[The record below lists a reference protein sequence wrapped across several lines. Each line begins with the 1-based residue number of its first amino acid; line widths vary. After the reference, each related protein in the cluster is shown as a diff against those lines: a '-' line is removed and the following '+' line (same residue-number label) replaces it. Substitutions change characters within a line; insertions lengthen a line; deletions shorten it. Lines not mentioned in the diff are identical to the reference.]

1 MNREVIDALIRATS
15 ETPTYFLQQIEEKQI
30 EPIVE
35 GNRFLKDGKL
45 IAVRSDTNTEHFPEH
60 THDYVEIVYMYQGQ
74 TDHIING
81 EKITLK
87 EGEFLF
93 LSQNC
98 RQENMPSTANDISV
112 NFIVHPLF
120 FENML
125 DVMSDEET
133 MLHRFIIQCLQGDKG
148 KPSYLHFKVSGIL
161 PLQNLAENLI
171 WNLIN
176 NIPNQRKI
184 NESTMAL
191 LFSQLLNN
199 ANEAEYSRD
208 DSNIILKVLAYVDS
222 HYADGSLTDLAGLL
236 FYDFNALSK
245 QIKKQTGKTYTEL
258 VQEKRL
264 SQACFLLKN
273 TEIGV
278 SEISQM
284 VGYENISYFHR
295 IFNKN
300 FGLSPKK
307 YRNSFKQQIRTLF

>member
-1 MNREVIDALIRATS
+1 MAEENSMNREVIDKLIQATQD
-15 ETPTYFLQQIEEKQI
+15 TPTFCLQEIESNLS
-30 EPIVE
+30 EPVVE
-35 GNRFLKDGKL
+35 SKNFLKGGKL
-45 IAVRSDTNTEHFPEH
+45 IAARSDTNTNHFPEH

-74 TDHIING
+74 TKHIING
-81 EKITLK
+81 EKVTLR

-98 RQENMPSTANDISV
+98 RQENLPSSINDIAV

-120 FENML
+120 FQNML
-125 DVMSDEET
+125 DMMSSEDT
-133 MLHRFIIQCLQGDKG
+133 MLHKFIIQCLQGDAG
-148 KPSYLHFKVSGIL
+148 KASYLHFKVSGII

-176 NIPNQRKI
+176 DIPNQRRI

-199 ANEAEYSRD
+199 ANEVESSRD
-208 DSNIILKVLAYVDS
+208 ESNIILKVLAYIDS
-222 HYADGSLTDLAGLL
+222 HYANGSLTDLAGLM

-264 SQACFLLKN
+264 SQACFLLKS
-273 TEIGV
+273 TEMGI
-278 SEISQM
+278 SEISRK

-295 IFNKN
+295 IFSRT

-307 YRNSFKQQIRTLF
+307 YRDAAK

>member
-1 MNREVIDALIRATS
+1 MNREVIDALIKATC
-15 ETPTYFLQQIEEKQI
+15 ETPTYFLREIEEKQI
-30 EPIVE
+30 EPVIE
-35 GNRFLKDGKL
+35 SKRFLKDGKL
-45 IAVRSDTNTEHFPEH
+45 IAVRSDTNTSYFPEH

-74 TDHIING
+74 TRHIING
-81 EKITLK
+81 EKVTLK

-98 RQENMPSTANDISV
+98 RQENLPSTANDIAV

-120 FENML
+120 FKNML
-125 DVMSDEET
+125 NIMISEET
-133 MLHRFIIQCLQGDKG
+133 MLHRFIIQCLQGDTG
-148 KPSYLHFKVSGIL
+148 KASYLHFKVSGIL

-176 NIPNQRKI
+176 DIPNQRKI

-208 DSNIILKVLAYVDS
+208 DNNIILKVLAYIDS
-222 HYADGSLTDLAGLL
+222 HYADGSLTDLARLM

-264 SQACFLLKN
+264 SQACILLKS
-273 TEIGV
+273 TELGV
-278 SEISQM
+278 SEISQK

-295 IFNKN
+295 LFHKQ
-300 FGLSPKK
+300 FGMSPKK
-307 YRNSFKQQIRTLF
+307 YRDGSK